1 MRKKIITVLALML
14 AAVVFFSGCEALTFN
29 SAENLVRPPKL
40 SGDDGQLQAAF
51 EKAVSEKGEYIL
63 KYPAAGEYRSA
74 FVRHDCDGDG
84 DDEAFVFYSLKAEEM
99 SVYMYML
106 DFDGREWIAVGENP
120 GEGNDVYSIEFC
132 DLNSD
137 GIDEVFVGW
146 RSIDSKANKKL
157 SVFCPDRL
165 ASDLSYKILA
175 IETYTSMYTVDLDF
189 DGQKEILLALI
200 NSTSDAYTTEARL
213 LKMADSGISDYMIN
227 SLGRVSLYSGITAI
241 TSMKSGLSGGR
252 RYVYIDEAAGD
263 SYLTE
268 MLYWDNVNKT
278 LASAVTIDPVTFAD
292 GPTSRS
298 LPLVCAD
305 VDKDGEL
312 EIPVTKLLPDSSI
325 ISKKVQDSETVSDNA
340 NLYVTG
346 WKKFAEGSF
355 SLCRSYIS
363 NDADGFII
371 EYDETKM
378 ADWSIKFYPDDGISQ
393 FSLLEKSADGLMI
406 VSEPSLL
413 FTINKIASDEAVKE
427 NELIGSTDEYKYICK
442 ITEKGEEL
450 GITSEYVAEIF
461 SLFQESGVV

>member
-1 MRKKIITVLALML
+1 MRKRIITVLSLMI
-14 AAVVFFSGCEALTFN
+14 AAVVFFSGCDALTFN

-63 KYPAAGEYRSA
+63 KYPSAGEYRSA

-84 DDEAFVFYSLKAEEM
+84 NDEAFVFYSLKAEEM

-106 DFDGREWIAVGENP
+106 DSDGMEWTAVGENP

-157 SVFCPDRL
+157 SVFCADRL
-165 ASDLSYKILA
+165 SSPLSYKILA
-175 IETYTSMYTVDLDF
+175 IETYTSMYNVDLDF

-213 LKMADSGISDYMIN
+213 LKMAESGISDYMID
-227 SLGRVSLYSGITAI
+227 SAGRVPLYSGITAI
-241 TSMKSGLSGGR
+241 NSMKSGLSGGR
-252 RYVYIDEAAGD
+252 RYVYIDETAGD

-268 MLYWDNVNKT
+268 MLYWDNENKT
-278 LASAVTIDPVTFAD
+278 LASAVAIDPVTFAE

-298 LPLVCAD
+298 LPLVCTD
-305 VDKDGEL
+305 IDKDGEL
-312 EIPVTKLLPDSSI
+312 EIPVTTLLQGSSI
-325 ISKKVQDSETVSDNA
+325 ISKKLQDKETVSYNT
-340 NLYVTG
+340 NMYLTG

-355 SLCRSYIS
+355 TLCKSYIQ
-363 NDADGFII
+363 NDTDGFII
-371 EYDETKM
+371 DYDASVM
-378 ADWSIKFYPDDGISQ
+378 SNWIIKFYPDDGISQ
-393 FSLLEKSADGLMI
+393 FFLPGNNTQGLNE
-406 VSEPSLL
+406 SEPMLL
-413 FTINKIASDEAVKE
+413 FTINKISADESFNEDELLAE
-427 NELIGSTDEYKYICK
+427 NNEYKYICK
-442 ITEKGEEL
+442 ITEKGEENGL
-450 GITSEYVAEIF
+450 SVDSVKEIF
-461 SLFQESGVV
+461 SLSQ